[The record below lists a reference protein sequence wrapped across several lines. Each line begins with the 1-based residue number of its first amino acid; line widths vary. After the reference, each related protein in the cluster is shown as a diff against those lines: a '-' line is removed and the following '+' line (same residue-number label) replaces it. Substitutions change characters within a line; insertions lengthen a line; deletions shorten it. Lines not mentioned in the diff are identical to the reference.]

1 MNDDEPLVPC
11 LLLEAFA
18 AGRAYERARVAEWL
32 REHPQAWL
40 KPLRDVLGDAA
51 NRIERGDHNTDDQP

>member
-1 MNDDEPLVPC
+1 MNDDEPLVPR

-18 AGRAYERARVAEWL
+18 AGRAYERTRVAAWL

-40 KPLRDVLGDAA
+40 KPVLSEAA
-51 NRIERGDHNTDDQP
+51 NSIERGDHNTDDEP